1 MAYGLTV
8 TNNATPMM
16 RAMMM
21 AVQAHVLRT
30 LLFDP
35 AAIKLPKNRYLI
47 QDNIQYIANSLIRN
61 IQHRLKAN
69 KTRGYRTVHVVNV
82 KLHQVYRW
90 FDL

>member
-47 QDNIQYIANSLIRN
+47 QDNIN
-61 IQHRLKAN
+61 IL
-69 KTRGYRTVHVVNV
+69 RTALFAIYNT
-82 KLHQVYRW
+82 
-90 FDL
+90 D